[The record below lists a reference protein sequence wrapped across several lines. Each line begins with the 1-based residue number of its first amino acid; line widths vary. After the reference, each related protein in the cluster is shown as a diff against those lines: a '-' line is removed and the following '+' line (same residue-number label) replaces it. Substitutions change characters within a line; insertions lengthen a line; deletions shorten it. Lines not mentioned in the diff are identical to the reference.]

1 VTGTHGGMG
10 HDGVVR
16 TVRGG
21 VVVPRD
27 GVEPTSALSDAADRQ
42 WTRLRLDRIAAGRQA
57 EHVIHENMREH
68 PRTVRA
74 FMGIRWLLLG
84 ETVVGLT
91 AIFIAAVLWSRGEHV
106 PWAVWF
112 RSTVVLFIT
121 ASLYV
126 FAWRAQLGYW
136 WAYSRL
142 RLFSRIFP
150 IVTLIVATIPGLYPG
165 WMVVEQIVF
174 SLLMIGIGDLLTSD
188 HMRAAFPRPE
198 SATRRR

>member
-1 VTGTHGGMG
+1 MG

-21 VVVPRD
+21 VVGPRD
-27 GVEPTSALSDAADRQ
+27 GVEAASALSDSADRL
-42 WTRLRLDRIAAGRQA
+42 WRRLRLDRIAAGSQA
-57 EHVIHENMREH
+57 EHVIHEDMREH

-174 SLLMIGIGDLLTSD
+174 SLLMIGIGDLLTTD
-188 HMRAAFPRPE
+188 HMRVAFPRPAKVTDAE
-198 SATRRR
+198 GAATRQ

>member
-1 VTGTHGGMG
+1 M
-10 HDGVVR
+10 DA
-16 TVRGG
+16 
-21 VVVPRD
+21 
-27 GVEPTSALSDAADRQ
+27 TSALSDSADRL
-42 WTRLRLDRIAAGRQA
+42 WRRLRLDRIAGGRQA
-57 EHVIHENMREH
+57 EHVIHEDMREH

-74 FMGIRWLLLG
+74 FVGIRWLLLG

-174 SLLMIGIGDLLTSD
+174 SLLMIGIGDLLTTD
-188 HMRAAFPRPE
+188 HMRAAFPRPAKAAGTE
-198 SATRRR
+198 AVVTSHRHVDS